1 MPLLFSQSGVNRLA
15 FRLKF
20 IFAGRRLTC
29 IHAVRFTADRTAVS
43 QRGVCVFP
51 KQDHLTIEDQKL
63 LARKLG
69 ELTCRPHTSG
79 LYIHPM

>member
-1 MPLLFSQSGVNRLA
+1 MHA
-15 FRLKF
+15 FY
-20 IFAGRRLTC
+20 
-29 IHAVRFTADRTAVS
+29 FTADRTAVS

-63 LARKLG
+63 LARKPG

-79 LYIHPM
+79 LYIHPL

>member
-1 MPLLFSQSGVNRLA
+1 MTNQM
-15 FRLKF
+15 
-20 IFAGRRLTC
+20 
-29 IHAVRFTADRTAVS
+29 AVS

-51 KQDHLTIEDQKL
+51 KQEHLTIEDQKL

-79 LYIHPM
+79 LHIHPL